1 VDTWADTSV
10 GSAVAARTSRG
21 RKGPRG
27 VVGVRALKEEA
38 SALVAEVERGSWYVV
53 SKRGNLVGVLLP
65 YAMAED
71 LLTERAAE
79 ILALQHD
86 RARLAER

>member
-1 VDTWADTSV
+1 
-10 GSAVAARTSRG
+10 VAARSSRG

-38 SALVAEVERGSWYVV
+38 SALVAEVERGSWYVL

-65 YAMAED
+65 FAMAED

-79 ILALQHD
+79 ILALQRD
-86 RARLAER
+86 RSRSAER